1 MAEEICLGQMT
12 TGAGND
18 IERATE
24 MARKMVCEWGMSE
37 KMGPLTYGS
46 KEEQVFLGK
55 DFSQQKN
62 FSDQTAKLID
72 QEVKALVMGGYEKAC
87 EIITEH
93 RDSLEKMALALLD
106 RETLNASEIKDI
118 IDGKIP
124 PADGQE
130 TKTKPEGV
138 VSSSKKTQSKADG
151 DSGEI
156 MGDGLPDP
164 HPV

>member
-1 MAEEICLGQMT
+1 
-12 TGAGND
+12 
-18 IERATE
+18 
-24 MARKMVCEWGMSE
+24 MSE
-37 KMGPLTYGS
+37 KMGPLTYGT

-72 QEVKALVMGGYEKAC
+72 QEVKALVMSGYEKAY

-118 IDGKIP
+118 IGGKIP
-124 PADGQE
+124 PVGGDE
-130 TKTKPEGV
+130 TKVEPEGV
-138 VSSSKKTQSKADG
+138 APSSAKTTQKKSND

-156 MGDGLPDP
+156 MGGGLPDP
-164 HPV
+164 HPA

>member
-1 MAEEICLGQMT
+1 
-12 TGAGND
+12 
-18 IERATE
+18 
-24 MARKMVCEWGMSE
+24 MSE

-151 DSGEI
+151 DSREI

>member
-1 MAEEICLGQMT
+1 
-12 TGAGND
+12 
-18 IERATE
+18 
-24 MARKMVCEWGMSE
+24 
-37 KMGPLTYGS
+37 
-46 KEEQVFLGK
+46 
-55 DFSQQKN
+55 
-62 FSDQTAKLID
+62 
-72 QEVKALVMGGYEKAC
+72 MGGYEKAC

-106 RETLNASEIKDI
+106 RETLNAAEIKDI

-138 VSSSKKTQSKADG
+138 VSSSEKTQSKADD

-156 MGDGLPDP
+156 MGGGLPDP